1 MATSAGMPNSLYGG
15 YGAYE
20 LKAKYQHNML
30 IAVGAIIALV
40 AAIILG
46 IFVYKQLTKV
56 ETIYVQPTVI
66 KTIAD
71 LGPPPTVAKKPPRMD
86 IAAPQQARPKVGIPK
101 PVADD
106 EVLDDEDVMIASREE
121 LADIVTPDMSVVA
134 GGGDDIVID
143 IPDEE
148 YMPAPGEFVPVEIQ
162 AEMIEEAV
170 PEYPRQAKLAGM
182 EAVVWVQALVDK
194 NGNVREA
201 RVLKSSGSKAGFDEA
216 AIAAAKKCKFKP
228 AIQNGRPVP
237 VWVSFSIEFELTDT
251 N

>member
-1 MATSAGMPNSLYGG
+1 MTTTARMPNALYGG

-20 LKAKYQHNML
+20 LKARYQRNML
-30 IAVGAIIALV
+30 IAVSAIVAFVFLV
-40 AAIILG
+40 ILG
-46 IFVYKQLTKV
+46 IFIYRQLTAV
-56 ETIYVQPTVI
+56 ETIYGQPTVI

-86 IAAPQQARPKVGIPK
+86 ISAPEQAKPKVGIPK

-121 LADIVTPDMSVVA
+121 LADIVTPDISA
-134 GGGDDIVID
+134 ATSGGEDIVID

-194 NGNVREA
+194 NGDVREA
-201 RVLKSSGSKAGFDEA
+201 RILKSSGSKAGFDEA
-216 AIAAAKKCKFKP
+216 AIVAAKKCKFKP